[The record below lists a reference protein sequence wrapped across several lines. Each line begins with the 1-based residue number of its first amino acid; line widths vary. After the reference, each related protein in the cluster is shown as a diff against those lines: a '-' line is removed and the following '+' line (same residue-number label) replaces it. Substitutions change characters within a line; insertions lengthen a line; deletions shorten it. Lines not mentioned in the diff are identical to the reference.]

1 MAKRTQAHRPVR
13 IGTPLGD
20 DILLIKSMKGGERLG
35 RPFEYELVL
44 LSEQHDLNYKE
55 IIGQNVTI
63 AIDKG
68 DKESRY
74 FNGYISRFSETRFEK
89 DLVEYQA
96 VVVPWLWFLT
106 RSSDCRMFQNMTI
119 PEILKQVFKDHGQ
132 EDVSDRLHAEY
143 PKWEYCVQYRETAF
157 NFVSRLME
165 QEGIYYYFKHED
177 GKHTMVLCDTIG
189 SHLQFVGYEELL
201 YRPRS
206 NKAAEVEEY
215 VWSWVV
221 QHEVQSG
228 TYSVNDF
235 DFQNPKKKLLTQTT
249 IDRSHAGSL
258 FELYDYPGQ
267 YSVAAE
273 GERYSR
279 VRIEERQAQHETF
292 RGEGDARGICTGVR
306 FNLKGH
312 PRKDLAKEYL
322 TIGVDYRIE
331 SDWFE
336 TVAAA
341 GKEFVYEA
349 TLWAMD
355 SAQPFRAPRITP
367 KPAVQGPQTAI
378 VVGPK
383 GEEIHTD
390 KFGRV
395 KVQFP
400 WDRQGNADENS
411 SCWVRVAQA
420 WAGKQWGAIYIP
432 RVGQEVIVDFLE
444 GDPDRP
450 IITGRVYNND
460 AMPPYELPANKT
472 MSTLKSNSSKG
483 GQGFNEIRYEDKKG
497 EEQIFIHAEKDQ
509 EIRVKNDTKEWIGNE
524 RHLIV
529 KKDQI
534 EAVEVDKHS
543 LVKGNRLS
551 KTEGDQGET
560 VVGND
565 LVDVDGNQHLTVK
578 GDQFAKV
585 DGDVNLKSGKNL
597 NEEAAQKIS
606 IKAGQD
612 FHAKAGMTYAVDA
625 GTAIHIKGATTV
637 VIEAGVQLSLKA
649 GPSFI
654 DIGASGVAISGP
666 MVKINSGGSA
676 ASGGGSSPTAPAA
689 PEAPDPPK
697 APVEAIVVDP
707 GKTEEPPPAPTPP
720 EPVTVSSAALVLAA
734 AAEDGTPFCE
744 ECARAEEEE
753 AEEKKTTW
761 VEIELVGEDGQPI
774 PNEPYKVTLPDG
786 GIEEGTLDEKGVGR
800 VEGFEKG
807 TCKVTFPN
815 LDKDAWEKP

>member
-20 DILLIKSMKGGERLG
+20 DVLLIKSMTGGERLG
-35 RPFEYELVL
+35 RPFEYQLVL
-44 LSEQHDLNYKE
+44 LSEAHDLNYKD

-68 DKESRY
+68 DKKSRY

-89 DLVEYQA
+89 DLVEYHA

-106 RSSDCRMFQNMTI
+106 RSSDCRMFQNLTI
-119 PEILKQVFKDHGQ
+119 PEIIKQVFKDHGQ
-132 EDVSDRLHAEY
+132 EDVSDRLHGEY

-165 QEGIYYYFKHED
+165 QEGIYYYFKHEE
-177 GKHTMVLCDTIG
+177 GKHTLVLCDTIG
-189 SHLQFVGYEELL
+189 SHLQFAGYEELL
-201 YRPRS
+201 YYPRS
-206 NKAAEVEEY
+206 NKAAQVHEY
-215 VWSWVV
+215 LWSWVV

-249 IDRSHAGSL
+249 IDRSHAGGL

-267 YSVAAE
+267 FSVAGE

-312 PRKDLAKEYL
+312 PRKDFAKEYL

-336 TVAAA
+336 TVQDA

-349 TLWAMD
+349 SVWAVD
-355 SAQPFRAPRITP
+355 SEQPFRAARITP

-400 WDRQGNADENS
+400 WDRQGKADENS
-411 SCWVRVAQA
+411 SCWVRVAQSM
-420 WAGKQWGAIYIP
+420 AGKKWGAIYIP

-460 AMPPYELPANKT
+460 AMPPYDLPANKT

-509 EIRVKNDTKEWIGNE
+509 DVRVKNDAKEWIGND

-529 KKDQI
+529 KKDQLETV
-534 EAVEVDKHS
+534 EADRHS
-543 LVKGNRLS
+543 TVKGNRLS

-560 VVGND
+560 IVGNK
-565 LVDVDGNQHLTVK
+565 LAAVDGNQHLTVK

-597 NEEAAQKIS
+597 NEEATQKIS

-612 FHAKAGMTYAVDA
+612 FHGKAGMSYALDA
-625 GTAIHIKGATTV
+625 GTTIHIKGGTTV
-637 VIEAGVQLSLKA
+637 VIEGGTQLSLKA
-649 GPSFI
+649 GPSFV
-654 DIGASGVAISGP
+654 DIGPSGVSISGP
-666 MVKINSGGSA
+666 MVMINSGGA
-676 ASGGGSSPTAPAA
+676 AGSGGGSSPTAPAA

-697 APVEAIVVDP
+697 VPLEAIKVDP
-707 GKTEEPPPAPTPP
+707 GEKDEPPPAPAPP
-720 EPVTVSSAALVLAA
+720 EPVKVSSAALVLAA
-734 AAEDGTPFCE
+734 AAQDGTPFCE
-744 ECARAEEEE
+744 ECARAAEE
-753 AEEKKTTW
+753 AAEALKTTW
-761 VEIELVGEDGQPI
+761 VEISLVGEDGQPI
-774 PNEPYKVTLPDG
+774 PNEKYKVTLPDG
-786 GIEEGTLDEKGVGR
+786 STEEGTLDANGVGR

-807 TCKVTFPN
+807 ACKVTFPD
-815 LDKDAWEKP
+815 LDKDAWEKA